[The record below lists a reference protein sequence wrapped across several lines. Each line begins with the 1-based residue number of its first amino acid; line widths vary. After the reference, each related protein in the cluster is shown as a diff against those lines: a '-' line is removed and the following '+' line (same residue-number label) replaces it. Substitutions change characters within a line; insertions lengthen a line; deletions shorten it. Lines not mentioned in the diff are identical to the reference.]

1 VAILLNTFRC
11 PCDLTKPA
19 VHSSVESII
28 MIAPGIEEDAKLLRG
43 GGKTEGEKTEGE

>member
-1 VAILLNTFRC
+1 
-11 PCDLTKPA
+11 
-19 VHSSVESII
+19 